1 MVSLFFTFI
10 KVLVSQSWRVTS
22 CHIMIREIQ
31 LIGQGGLRTTFS
43 LNKKMN
49 CCFPYLFILISF
61 VNAAP
66 LSIMSIFD
74 YVHIVISRD
83 QFECHCPG
91 NLLGESSIQCTR
103 DSMDPICQSFYASCM
118 CKSQPKLFKRTNGL
132 NCLGY
137 KKPPSTIIPPKE
149 NGAILK
155 SITDSKEISYEI
167 TELLKEPDNDV
178 HLFNVY
184 RVKDPGGNEFILR
197 EATQE
202 DLDMSDE
209 ITVLKAVDQYVGHM
223 GIPTPNAVVKIQP
236 GKTMHEM
243 MKKYKDDPVK
253 LEKIVNGGKKALDAL
268 HEKRISHGDPH
279 LGNIM
284 VTEDLETF
292 NAIDFGTSAIVDN
305 TDIEVFTYYV
315 GYDFFKYE
323 DAFTTLLN
331 SWYFEVEFRLTDD
344 GLYKLELSK

>member
-1 MVSLFFTFI
+1 
-10 KVLVSQSWRVTS
+10 
-22 CHIMIREIQ
+22 
-31 LIGQGGLRTTFS
+31 
-43 LNKKMN
+43 MN
-49 CCFPYLFILISF
+49 CRIPYLFILISF

-292 NAIDFGTSAIVDN
+292 NAIDFGTSAIVDDIELFKN
-305 TDIEVFTYYV
+305 VDFMDYEDTFTRQLTARWDNVDVNQRSDGLFDIEVS
-315 GYDFFKYE
+315 DNENPKP
-323 DAFTTLLN
+323 
-331 SWYFEVEFRLTDD
+331 
-344 GLYKLELSK
+344 